1 MSGESESE
9 EGEKREEKRRSWKD
23 CCFGVES
30 KEFEIGVEEKKGK
43 PQVVIVESKRG
54 VTSWVRLGLVSVG
67 FLVESLNQ
75 CIKDERE
82 GKWERGWKENGRMYS
97 LVRMV
102 NRAGCFLRL
111 RVVDMELKKFNICIP
126 KGRGERRGWILMEES
141 LRKLGEKLSSKEN
154 KQEERAVRNH
164 SMKGS
169 YAEIVKRTRGRV
181 GNSVRVEVRGEEINK
196 NLNKLEH
203 CLVGSWNST
212 SARGEDLERLGWLMA
227 DVWGLKGKL
236 GLARLEKGRV
246 LLEFELVGE
255 AKRVLF
261 SGKRSV
267 GGIQLGL
274 ERWDSRS
281 GCEEEGEIKNEVWV
295 RIFGLPVSLWVPSIL
310 RRVGEECG
318 GFLDVDPQ
326 TENLE
331 ELQWARILVKTND
344 GDLPSMLE
352 IGVGGVRYSL
362 TLWWEIRPKI
372 RDNRES
378 FGRSEGEVRGDADSR
393 AGVRVEDLEI
403 ARLEAQLLTADGTD
417 GQLRGS
423 GGEVTDLRAQVGLED
438 RPPIDTLKDGPSLPG
453 HPVGLLGSKRAVGPL
468 PHGPPVARLL
478 KDAGVDGAGPV
489 TGPACSKVYGL
500 KVRPGPTQSQISWA
514 HFASCNG
521 HNAEAEFF
529 RLREKEI
536 EKKQQ
541 KEGSHSAT
549 DCALDEE
556 ASRYGF
562 ALNSGGVRVLGS
574 SSSFHL
580 SFGRTPEGEFFDHS
594 GALREE
600 ESPLCILNVDET
612 VGNGSAC
619 WDLVEAK
626 CGYNKVRGSV
636 WDPTWDD
643 HIEDGGETESKWEE
657 SSLAKFSQFLGFST
671 QGLEKDILN
680 FLAKIR
686 KRREKIYSKGILE
699 KTKFER
705 ELKRLECSINY
716 EGGSSKKGQAQDQGG
731 QLAVVQ

>member
-1 MSGESESE
+1 MEEYNLIHNGVGAGYGMVCFARMEKQPFERIEVSRNQALEMFSENSFKIEIINDLPEDKTITVYRCGHWLILCRGPHIPNTSFVKAFACLKVMCSLHKGPVVGRLHQLTGEEIEIVKVCKEFMGYLSFKNSLSEKLDERGERERRGRE
-9 EGEKREEKRRSWKD
+9 EEEKRRSWKD

-281 GCEEEGEIKNEVWV
+281 GCEEEGEIKNEVW
-295 RIFGLPVSLWVPSIL
+295 
-310 RRVGEECG
+310 
-318 GFLDVDPQ
+318 

-417 GQLRGS
+417 GQ
-423 GGEVTDLRAQVGLED
+423 
-438 RPPIDTLKDGPSLPG
+438 
-453 HPVGLLGSKRAVGPL
+453 AVGPL

-626 CGYNKVRGSV
+626 CG
-636 WDPTWDD
+636 
-643 HIEDGGETESKWEE
+643 
-657 SSLAKFSQFLGFST
+657 L
-671 QGLEKDILN
+671 
-680 FLAKIR
+680 
-686 KRREKIYSKGILE
+686 
-699 KTKFER
+699 
-705 ELKRLECSINY
+705 
-716 EGGSSKKGQAQDQGG
+716 
-731 QLAVVQ
+731 

>member
-1 MSGESESE
+1 
-9 EGEKREEKRRSWKD
+9 
-23 CCFGVES
+23 
-30 KEFEIGVEEKKGK
+30 
-43 PQVVIVESKRG
+43 
-54 VTSWVRLGLVSVG
+54 
-67 FLVESLNQ
+67 
-75 CIKDERE
+75 
-82 GKWERGWKENGRMYS
+82 
-97 LVRMV
+97 
-102 NRAGCFLRL
+102 
-111 RVVDMELKKFNICIP
+111 
-126 KGRGERRGWILMEES
+126 
-141 LRKLGEKLSSKEN
+141 
-154 KQEERAVRNH
+154 
-164 SMKGS
+164 
-169 YAEIVKRTRGRV
+169 
-181 GNSVRVEVRGEEINK
+181 
-196 NLNKLEH
+196 
-203 CLVGSWNST
+203 
-212 SARGEDLERLGWLMA
+212 MA

-281 GCEEEGEIKNEVWV
+281 GCEEEDGKLGGAAMGSHSSEDE
-295 RIFGLPVSLWVPSIL
+295 
-310 RRVGEECG
+310 RRR
-318 GFLDVDPQ
+318 F
-326 TENLE
+326 
-331 ELQWARILVKTND
+331 AKHA
-344 GDLPSMLE
+344 GDRGRGSALF
-352 IGVGGVRYSL
+352 L

-489 TGPACSKVYGL
+489 TGPACSIVYGL
-500 KVRPGPTQSQISWA
+500 KVRPGPTQPQISWA